1 MSVRFKVLRLEL
13 IDLGDSWMT
22 GMTAPA
28 EISGEAKLQALVSSI
43 SSALVVENSW
53 YSAPLNLSEHFVG
66 IADCKAAA
74 LPYKERVAEAH
85 QRAAGSRRETGAG
98 SKGGSIE
105 QELYS

>member
-1 MSVRFKVLRLEL
+1 MSVRFKVLRLKL

-43 SSALVVENSW
+43 SSALVVENGW

-66 IADCKAAA
+66 IADG
-74 LPYKERVAEAH
+74 YVVQH
-85 QRAAGSRRETGAG
+85 DQSRDEVCRQVTKQNLANISETGV
-98 SKGGSIE
+98 
-105 QELYS
+105 